1 MVFTVLIFSK
11 RIFSM
16 FKSNT
21 AHLQDDLFSSITLL
35 PPEKQKKLRES
46 KQWYFYDLIFCQIDE
61 SLFECLYSEK
71 GSRPNAPVNTMVAS
85 LILKHQ
91 FGWTFQELFDHI
103 DFDLLTRSALGLR
116 CFDSTPFAP
125 STLFDFQRRLFE
137 HEVLTGENLFETVF
151 DRLTAAQLTRLK
163 LKTSIQRTDSV
174 LIASNIR
181 DYSRLHLLI
190 EVLLRFYRVLADED
204 KTILHDLLA
213 PYLSQSASKYLYR
226 LTREALPHELT
237 TLGAIYYQVHQHC
250 HPTYS
255 EVEMFTIFHR
265 VYTEHFTVVD
275 ETVTVIPGTE
285 LSGTI
290 LQSPDDP
297 DATYRKKRDDASTGY
312 VLNTVETA
320 HPENPLNLVV
330 DVVVAPNTTDD
341 SVLLNER
348 IDHLKE
354 KTPALN
360 ELHTDGGYG
369 SEDNDKKLAEAGIE
383 QIQTA
388 VKGRKA
394 AVEFTI
400 IATGDQTW
408 QVSCPHQTTS
418 SEPTPTRFK
427 ACFDKATCATCPFA
441 EVCPTVEQKA
451 ARTLF
456 FTSEDAARNARH
468 RRIQELPSDRQTLRS
483 NVEATIREFVSQLH
497 DHTVSVRGLFKTALF
512 AFNRAIAINFG
523 RIFRSHRLELGESS
537 R

>member
-1 MVFTVLIFSK
+1 
-11 RIFSM
+11 M

-21 AHLQDDLFSSITLL
+21 AHLQDEMFSSMTLL

-46 KQWYFYDLIFCQIDE
+46 KQWHFYDLIFCHIDE

-71 GSRPNAPVNTMVAS
+71 GSRPNAPVNTMVAA
-85 LILKHQ
+85 LIVKHQ

-103 DFDLLTRSALGLR
+103 DFDLLTRTALGLR
-116 CFDSTPFAP
+116 CFDTTPFAP

-137 HEVLTGENLFETVF
+137 HDVRTGENLFETIF

-181 DYSRLHLLI
+181 DYSRLHLLL
-190 EVLLRFYRVLADED
+190 EVLLRLHRVLSDED
-204 KTILHDLLA
+204 KATLDDLLA
-213 PYLSQSASKYLYR
+213 PYLSQSASHYLYR
-226 LTREALPHELT
+226 LTREALPDELT
-237 TLGAIYYQVHQHC
+237 TLGAIYHRVYQHC
-250 HPTYS
+250 QRAYADT
-255 EVEMFTIFHR
+255 EIFTIFQR
-265 VYTEHFTVVD
+265 VYTEHFTVTN
-275 ETVTVIPGTE
+275 ETVTVIPGKA

-297 DATYRKKRDDASTGY
+297 EATYRTKRGEASTGY

-341 SVLLNER
+341 SVVLNGR
-348 IDHLKE
+348 IDHLKA
-354 KTPALN
+354 KTPDLH

-369 SEDNDKKLAEAGIE
+369 SEDNDKKLTEAGIE
-383 QIQTA
+383 HIQTA

-400 IATGDQTW
+400 TSTGDTPW
-408 QVSCPHQTTS
+408 QVSCPYQTVN
-418 SEPTPTRFK
+418 SEPTPTRLK
-427 ACFDKATCATCPFA
+427 ACFDQATCATCPVA
-441 EVCPTVEQKA
+441 EVCPTVEQKT
-451 ARTLF
+451 ARSLF
-456 FTSEDAARNARH
+456 FTLEDAARNARH
-468 RRIQELPSDRQTLRS
+468 RRIRELPPERQTLRS
-483 NVEATIREFVSQLH
+483 NVEATIREFVRQLH
-497 DHTVSVRGLFKTALF
+497 AHTVSVRGLFKTALF
-512 AFNRAIAINFG
+512 AFGRAIAINFG
-523 RIFRSHRLELGESS
+523 RIVRYRLAVGESS

>member
-1 MVFTVLIFSK
+1 
-11 RIFSM
+11 M
-16 FKSNT
+16 FKSNS
-21 AHLQDDLFSSITLL
+21 AHLQDEMFSSMTLL
-35 PPEKQKKLRES
+35 PPDKQKKLRES
-46 KQWYFYDLIFCQIDE
+46 KQWYFYDLIFCHIDE

-103 DFDLLTRSALGLR
+103 DFDLLTRAALGLR
-116 CFDSTPFAP
+116 CFDTTPFAP

-137 HEVLTGENLFETVF
+137 HEILTGENLFERVF
-151 DRLTAAQLTRLK
+151 DALTAAQLTRLK

-190 EVLLRFYRVLADED
+190 EVLLRLYRVLSDED
-204 KTILHDLLA
+204 RAALHALLA
-213 PYLSQSASKYLYR
+213 PYLSQSASNYLYR
-226 LTREALPHELT
+226 LTREALPDELT
-237 TLGAIYYQVHQHC
+237 ALGTIYHQVYQYC
-250 HPTYS
+250 HTTYA
-255 EVEMFTIFHR
+255 EAEIFTIFSR

-285 LSGTI
+285 LSGSI

-297 DATYRKKRDDASTGY
+297 EATYRKKRGEASTGY
-312 VLNTVETA
+312 VLNAVETA

-330 DVVVAPNTTDD
+330 DVAVAPNTTDD
-341 SVLLNER
+341 AALLHER
-348 IDHLKE
+348 IDSLKE
-354 KTPALN
+354 KTPDLD

-369 SEDNDKKLAEAGIE
+369 SEANDTKLAEAGIA

-394 AVEFTI
+394 AVAFTI
-400 IATGDQTW
+400 TSTGDETW
-408 QVSCPHQTTS
+408 HVSCPRQTVS

-427 ACFDKATCATCPFA
+427 ACFDKATCATCPWA
-441 EVCPTVEQKA
+441 DVCSTVEQKT

-468 RRIQELPSDRQTLRS
+468 RRIRELPPERQTLRS
-483 NVEATIREFVSQLH
+483 NVEATIREFVSQLD
-497 DHTVSVRGLFKTALF
+497 DHTVSVRGLFKTTLF
-512 AFNRAIAINFG
+512 AFGRAIAINFG
-523 RIFRSHRLELGESS
+523 RIFRYYLQGPGEFS